1 MYGLSQNLYHL
12 CFLDGFK
19 NKQHKNSLFIIF
31 LLQGFDK
38 TFFIFQIGSFNIFYT
53 NKIKLYFFIK
63 IYLCKK
69 KYMKKII
76 GFILMGAASVLFA
89 QTGINTENPKATLD
103 VSAKK
108 EVLTIAGLL
117 PPRLTRAELTEK
129 GNTLYG
135 KEQDGAIIYI
145 TDASGGDALSQREHI
160 QSKGLYIFDADE
172 ANKEGR
178 WMCLLCYGFA

>member
-1 MYGLSQNLYHL
+1 
-12 CFLDGFK
+12 
-19 NKQHKNSLFIIF
+19 
-31 LLQGFDK
+31 
-38 TFFIFQIGSFNIFYT
+38 
-53 NKIKLYFFIK
+53 
-63 IYLCKK
+63 
-69 KYMKKII
+69 MKKII

-117 PPRLTRAELTEK
+117 PPRLTRPELTEK

>member
-1 MYGLSQNLYHL
+1 MSVL
-12 CFLDGFK
+12 K
-19 NKQHKNSLFIIF
+19 R
-31 LLQGFDK
+31 
-38 TFFIFQIGSFNIFYT
+38 SFNDCW
-53 NKIKLYFFIK
+53 FIT
-63 IYLCKK
+63 
-69 KYMKKII
+69 
-76 GFILMGAASVLFA
+76 SE
-89 QTGINTENPKATLD
+89 IN
-103 VSAKK
+103 
-108 EVLTIAGLL
+108 
-117 PPRLTRAELTEK
+117 RAELTEK